1 MRNTGRISEADLL
14 EQKIQELK
22 EKQKKAKLEERQRS
36 KQFQRIAHEAIGEC
50 FHSLFQSEDPSLRK
64 EAHFFWSNALQSV
77 ARDKY
82 SKMSKKAKTRADALL
97 EIFDFKVE
105 PEKHSNVDN
114 IPRTFE

>member
-36 KQFQRIAHEAIGEC
+36 KHFQRIAHEAIGEC

-64 EAHFFWSNALQSV
+64 EAHFFWSNVLQSV
-77 ARDKY
+77 AQEKY

-97 EIFDFKVE
+97 EIFDFQVE
-105 PEKHSNVDN
+105 PEKQSNVEN
-114 IPRTFE
+114 IPRAKE